1 MSGPGISLG
10 LGARKLKDKD
20 FFGKSDPYVIISKPS
35 TSGGFT
41 VLRTSD
47 TRQVRKW
54 KIDIGFLF
62 VIQNTLNPDWDD
74 FFFMESE
81 LDGIDKELNLK

>member
-47 TRQVRKW
+47 TRQVRKEGI
-54 KIDIGFLF
+54 KIG
-62 VIQNTLNPDWDD
+62 LNNLLCL
-74 FFFMESE
+74 SE
-81 LDGIDKELNLK
+81 HIEPRLG